1 MFPSVI
7 KQLDIES
14 ACSQWS
20 AAQPFPHI
28 VLDDFL
34 SDPIAVRD
42 AFPTKDWKH
51 WNSLGDSYQWN
62 KYSCSVLEVIPS
74 QIQEVIRYLNEPQF
88 LLSLESITSIRGL
101 IPDPYLEGGG
111 LHLSLEGGILAPHS
125 DFHVYGRLNLY
136 RRLNLIIYLNSH
148 WRAGDGGELE
158 LSLPNDIAPRQLIE
172 PSLNRAVLFETNDT
186 SIHGFTRPVRE
197 STERRSI
204 ALYYYTAIE
213 TNKYS
218 GDQTTHWR
226 SHGALQLSKK
236 PQLWIYQVL
245 MKISRLFSITAQLIN
260 PNQGARLAI
269 TRLRQARALRDRK
282 RNQ

>member
-1 MFPSVI
+1 MSSTVI
-7 KQLDIES
+7 KQLDIDS
-14 ACSQWS
+14 ACSQWKK
-20 AAQPFPHI
+20 AQPFPHI
-28 VLDDFL
+28 VLEDFL
-34 SDPIAVRD
+34 NDPVAVQD
-42 AFPTKDWKH
+42 AFPIKDWKH
-51 WNSLGDSYQWN
+51 WNSLGDSYQRN
-62 KYSCSVLEVIPS
+62 KFSCSVLEVMPT
-74 QIQEVIRYLNEPQF
+74 QIQEVIRYLNEPYF
-88 LLSLESITSIRGL
+88 LSILESITSIRGL

-136 RRLNLIIYLNSH
+136 RRLNLIIYLNRH

-204 ALYYYTAIE
+204 ALYYYTAME
-213 TNKYS
+213 TNNYS

-226 SHGALQLSKK
+226 SHGAMHLSKK
-236 PQLWIYQVL
+236 SRLWIYQAL

-260 PNQGARLAI
+260 PNQGARFAI
-269 TRLRQARALRDRK
+269 TRLQQARAQRDRIG
-282 RNQ
+282 NP